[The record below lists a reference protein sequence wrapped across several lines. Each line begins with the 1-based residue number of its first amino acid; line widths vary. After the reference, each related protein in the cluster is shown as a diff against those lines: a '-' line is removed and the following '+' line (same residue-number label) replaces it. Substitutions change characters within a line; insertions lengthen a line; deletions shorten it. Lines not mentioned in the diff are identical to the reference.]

1 MKRRLVLVAVAG
13 TLVGGAFGVFQA
25 TADPPPQAK
34 DTMIDILDCTGN
46 VVGQRPAAAEGAYVP
61 PVPAGASCQPP
72 VVELRESPEPS
83 ESPEATAS
91 PTP

>member
-1 MKRRLVLVAVAG
+1 MKRRLVLVAVVG
-13 TLVGGAFGVFQA
+13 TLLGGAFGVFQA
-25 TADPPPQAK
+25 TADPPPQAEEK
-34 DTMIDILDCTGN
+34 IALLDCAGN

-61 PVPAGASCQPP
+61 PVARGASCQPP
-72 VVELRESPEPS
+72 VVELGESPEPS